1 MDFNVP
7 PIGGPD
13 RRGDVNPVSRAPK
26 GDKDFKKVLT
36 DVSDARIDTIPAT
49 PPPDVREQV
58 ERASGRY
65 DELRE
70 EGRELHFATD
80 EKSGRLVVEVRD
92 LDGKV
97 IRTIPPSKALDVIS
111 GESLD

>member
-1 MDFNVP
+1 MDFNLP

-13 RRGDVNPVSRAPK
+13 RRGGAAPAARAPER
-26 GDKDFKKVLT
+26 DKDFKKVLAE
-36 DVSDARIDTIPAT
+36 VSDARIDTVPAT

-65 DELRE
+65 DELRDQ
-70 EGRELHFATD
+70 GRELHFATD
-80 EKSGRLVVEVRD
+80 EKSGRLVIEVRD
-92 LDGKV
+92 LDGTV

-111 GESLD
+111 GENLD